1 MSRNG
6 SSGKKPRTRR
16 KLSDRETAN
25 VKRKGRATRTVAR
38 KSASGARRKPNAAAT
53 RSIPASHAVNPAEY
67 VKQVPSASN
76 EFAQARPLSVA
87 LAGMK
92 DVLSR
97 KERGLIVRQALLL
110 IEQNYAH
117 LPLKRAMHAIDP
129 VQRLKL
135 LQQELDD
142 AQLELDSDLAF
153 HAELTNIFT
162 SLRDLHTVYLL
173 PRPYDDLTA
182 FLPFMLEECFVPGK
196 KGPVRKYIVS
206 HVNEKFEHESF
217 VEGVE
222 ILYWNGVPIDRA
234 VRNNAQRFAGSNAA
248 ARRARGIETMTA
260 RVLRVEAPPD
270 EEWVIVGYRTAA
282 GAKREVRLDWVV
294 SSLQAMS
301 DVTPESATKAFAAV
315 AGVDLHQQLVQR
327 VRASLFGRTAKVKSV
342 EVLEKMALGEKL
354 GPLESEIPGV
364 LEASTIKTTS
374 GTFGYVR
381 IRTFNI
387 DPVTMVNEFARLVS
401 ALPRTG
407 LVIDVRG
414 NGGGVI
420 HSGEFLL
427 QLLTPNEI
435 EPEPVQFIN
444 SSTNLKLC
452 EANGPTS
459 QFADLTPWRDSMKLA
474 LRTGATFSAGFPLS
488 PKEGCNAV
496 GQRYFGPVVLIT
508 DALCYSTTDIFAAGF
523 QDHDIGVI
531 LGTSPN
537 TGAGGANVWEHAHF
551 VEYLMPGPGSLYEP
565 LPKGAGLR
573 VSIRRSLRVGNR
585 AGTPV
590 EDLGVKPNDVH
601 YMTPADLLNDN
612 VDLKNRA
619 GELLRKM
626 PVRHMGASVLSVT
639 KRKTT
644 LRVTIRGMN
653 RIDVYLNDRPVDSL
667 KPVARSIDVKVAAES
682 PDTDV
687 IELRGFDGD
696 KLVGRYRVTWGE
708 IAYGGPAAS
717 GSKARVAGARRR
729 TGRTA
734 PGKDAS
740 ARTPNAGDDLA
751 AVSEISPTAFGG
763 PALTA
768 DARVAA
774 EPWRAAQCLLTLLRQ
789 VNARAPG
796 RRKESDGTVGDAAH
810 RERTSDHNPWVRDG
824 AMGIVTA
831 CDITHDPAGG
841 CDAAKLAESIR
852 TSRDSRIKYVIW
864 NRQIANSASIGGQ
877 PPWTW
882 RPYSGSNPH
891 TKHVH
896 ISVKPEKALYDSA
909 AAWAI

>member
-1 MSRNG
+1 MS
-6 SSGKKPRTRR
+6 
-16 KLSDRETAN
+16 
-25 VKRKGRATRTVAR
+25 
-38 KSASGARRKPNAAAT
+38 KSAAG
-53 RSIPASHAVNPAEY
+53 NPAEY
-67 VKQVPSASN
+67 LAQLPSVGAG
-76 EFAQARPLSVA
+76 EFARARALSVA
-87 LAGMK
+87 LAGLE
-92 DVLSR
+92 DSLSR
-97 KERGLIVRQALLL
+97 EERVLIVRQALLL

-135 LQQELDD
+135 LLQELDD
-142 AQLELDSDLAF
+142 EKVALESDLSF

-173 PRPYDDLTA
+173 PEPYDDLTA
-182 FLPFMLEECFVPGK
+182 FLPFIMEECYVPGE
-196 KGPVRKYIVS
+196 KGEVRKYVVS
-206 HVNEKFEHESF
+206 HVSEGFKHDSF
-217 VEGVE
+217 AAGVE

-234 VRNNAQRFAGSNAA
+234 VRNNAQRFAGSNAD

-270 EEWVIVGYRTAA
+270 EEWVIIGYRTTA
-282 GAKREVRLDWVV
+282 GLDREIRLDWVV
-294 SSLQAMS
+294 NSIQSMG
-301 DVTPESATKAFAAV
+301 DVTPESATRGFAAV

-327 VRASLFGRTAKVKSV
+327 VRASLFGRRAKENSIKA
-342 EVLEKMALGEKL
+342 LEKVALGEKL

-364 LEASTIKTTS
+364 LEARSIKTTS

-407 LVIDVRG
+407 LIIDVRG

-444 SSTNLKLC
+444 SSLNLKLC
-452 EANGPTS
+452 ENNGATS
-459 QFADLTPWRDSMKLA
+459 QFADLSRWPPSMRLA
-474 LRTGATFSAGFPLS
+474 LKTGAIFSAGFPIS
-488 PKEGCNAV
+488 PKESCNAV
-496 GQRYFGPVVLIT
+496 GQRYFGPIVLIT

-523 QDHDIGVI
+523 QDHKIGPI
-531 LGTSPN
+531 LGTSWN

-551 VEYLMPGPGSLYEP
+551 VEYLMPGPDSSYRP

-573 VSIRRSLRVGNR
+573 VSIRRSLRVGDQ

-590 EDLGVKPNDVH
+590 EDLGVRPDEVH
-601 YMTPADLLNDN
+601 RMTPADLLNDN
-612 VDLKNRA
+612 IDLKNAA
-619 GELLRKM
+619 GRLLAAL
-626 PVRHMGASVLSVT
+626 PVRHMGARVLSAT
-639 KRKTT
+639 KQRTT
-644 LRVTIRGMN
+644 LRVSVRGMN
-653 RIDVYLNDRPVDSL
+653 RIDVYLNDRPVDSI
-667 KPVARSIDVKVAAES
+667 KHVARSVDVAVAAES
-682 PDTDV
+682 PETDV
-687 IELRGFDGD
+687 IELRGFQGD
-696 KLVGRYRVTWGE
+696 TLVGRYRVTWGE
-708 IAYGGPAAS
+708 IADGAPPAS
-717 GSKARVAGARRR
+717 GSKARVAGSGRRKR
-729 TGRTA
+729 VVA
-734 PGKDAS
+734 GKDAVTP
-740 ARTPNAGDDLA
+740 TPNAGDDA
-751 AVSEISPTAFGG
+751 KAVSEISPIAFGG

-768 DARVAA
+768 DASVVA
-774 EPWRAAQCLLTLLRQ
+774 EPWRAAQCLLALLRQ

-796 RRKESDGTVGDAAH
+796 RRKESDGLVGDAAH
-810 RERTSDHNPWVRDG
+810 RARTSDHNPWVRDG

-841 CDAAKLAESIR
+841 CDAGHIAELLRS
-852 TSRDSRIKYVIW
+852 SRDARIKYLIW
-864 NRQIANSASIGGQ
+864 NRQIANSAPIDGQ
-877 PPWTW
+877 QPWTW

-896 ISVKPEKALYDSA
+896 ISVKPDKGLYDST
-909 AAWAI
+909 AAWPL